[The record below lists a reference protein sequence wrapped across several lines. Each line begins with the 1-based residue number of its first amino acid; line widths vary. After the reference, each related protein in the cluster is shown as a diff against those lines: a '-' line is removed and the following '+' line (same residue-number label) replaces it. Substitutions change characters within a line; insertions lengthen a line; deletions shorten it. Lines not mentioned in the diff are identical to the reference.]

1 MPEAGG
7 GRVVIWVLV
16 IVICYL
22 VYRVVDLDERVE
34 DLENQNDKE
43 LK

>member
-1 MPEAGG
+1 
-7 GRVVIWVLV
+7 VIWVLV